1 MKGSDI
7 RTLEN
12 VLKEYGMNSGVSTPV
27 GQQSSGKTAKAT
39 AATRASDSPTSKPS
53 QSNINKPSASPSTSA
68 AQPEQTPLSKAKEL
82 KQDFE
87 FTNDKGEAVKV
98 VSAFGQGENKEDVVV
113 QNQKTKEFYSIN
125 PDDDVELPVEEDS
138 NPLAKVKSHKL
149 RTGKKGQRSIKL
161 GRKIKK
167 LSKLIRKHK
176 LSESPLFEINFNDP
190 KLARSALA
198 GPISC
203 GFEAETVWN
212 DIESYDANY
221 DDGEWLDG
229 ASWRYVQDVVY
240 DQEGSRAV
248 DRIEESY
255 REWLQESDEFYDI
268 NRDVISEMVRERKE
282 DENYVDDFV
291 NDNVDDDDVQEY
303 KERTIAQLEGDRDD
317 GNEEAADEL
326 EEREDWDDAAWGREY
341 VEENKDDEL
350 EEWLSDQI
358 RENGEDWDETWER
371 AMREYDIDDWC
382 SREHGGNWYSV
393 LMDHEIYLV
402 NPDGEGAG
410 GVAEVAEQ
418 FIEPWAQKNSEF
430 ENVRSGGYHDSHGD
444 TSQDYWRV
452 EDDSSIS
459 GNGASA
465 EIISPVYSTPEK
477 MLKEMKSLFE
487 YMDQNDA
494 ETNSSTG
501 LHITMSW
508 NGEEGAKTNRLKM
521 ALLLGDQYVAQQFN
535 RENNTYALSQYKKIQ
550 EYLQNLKTNINDEK
564 SLEGLEK
571 ILNKGISS
579 DKFRT
584 IHFKNDTNDN
594 GNNLIEFRVAGGR
607 DYHSDYNKIVK
618 TVIRYAAIMQ
628 AGHDTNAYRRDYIK
642 AIFRAISGKQNVD
655 RLGTPEQL
663 PSAPIVDVAKD
674 LVGEKYY
681 RDVLEALMAAYN
693 SLKTAKQMKADDPQ
707 KDLFG
712 EAEGDAE
719 AQTGPEW
726 AKQVIVAKE
735 QLAKAFTLIAA
746 STATGQNRNKIT
758 ARAITVFRNTLKE
771 FGMGYK
777 ELWNEVENTMVYRK
791 FISGNSINGHN
802 TLKSA
807 FDKMFRA
814 ELGQEK
820 KAAFKLK
827 YKEGDTILLP
837 AALAQ
842 ALKDSGVTGSPF
854 DSNDND
860 QRTSRPAL
868 KAEDF
873 VIIDANEFEK
883 VRRYRYEKENV
894 ERDIERAKQEID
906 QMIQMTKQ
914 PEPLHNIE
922 ATKERIRQKQER
934 VADLEAEVSEYN
946 TDINAFL
953 KKWGFVPNTIRH
965 GSEWIGKLMI
975 WLNRDDIRNIADE
988 YNIEIEGMKQESVF
1002 TKLSKLSLE
1011 EQLKFVSKLDEIK
1024 LDEAWSKK
1032 YKDSI
1037 NCSNPKGFS
1046 QKAHCAGKKKA
1057 KEGVAEGAVP
1067 DNSKK
1072 RKIHQLMNKPMLAS
1086 DLGAQMEAYFVMPDP
1101 SMIKAFRQAR
1111 AAGGDKT
1118 DLRSIFKGFLN
1129 NNLHPLDKKQV
1140 GLKEHES
1147 K

>member
-1 MKGSDI
+1 MKGNDI

-12 VLKEYGMNSGVSTPV
+12 VLKEYGMKSGVSTPV

-68 AQPEQTPLSKAKEL
+68 AQPTQTPLSKAKEL
-82 KQDFE
+82 KKDFE

-138 NPLAKVKSHKL
+138 NPLAKVKSHRL

-190 KLARSALA
+190 KLAKTALA
-198 GPISC
+198 GPIAC

-212 DIESYDANY
+212 DVEAQYP
-221 DDGEWLDG
+221 DDDDSWLDG
-229 ASWRYVQDVVY
+229 ASWRYVRDLVY
-240 DQEGSRAV
+240 DQEGSRSV
-248 DRIEESY
+248 DAIEETY
-255 REWLQESDEFYDI
+255 REWLGESNEFYDI
-268 NRDVISEMVRERKE
+268 NSDVINEMVRDRKE
-282 DENYVDDFV
+282 DESYIDDFV
-291 NDNVDDDDVQEY
+291 SDEISQEDIQEY
-303 KERTIAQLEGDRDD
+303 KERTIAQLEGDKDD
-317 GNEEAADEL
+317 GNEEATGEL
-326 EEREDWDDAAWGREY
+326 EEREDWDDAAWAREY
-341 VEENKDDEL
+341 VEEIKYNEL
-350 EEWLSDQI
+350 EEWLAEKI
-358 RENGEDWDETWER
+358 RDNGEDWDETWDR
-371 AMREYDIDDWC
+371 AMNRYDIDYWC
-382 SREHGGNWYSV
+382 DREHGGNWYSV
-393 LMDHEIYLV
+393 LMDEDIYLV
-402 NPDGEGAG
+402 NPEGGSGG

-430 ENVRSGGYHDSHGD
+430 ENVKSGGYHDNYGD
-444 TSQDYWRV
+444 TTQDYWRV
-452 EDDSSIS
+452 EDDASIS
-459 GNGASA
+459 GNGAGA

-487 YMDQNDA
+487 YMEQNDA

-508 NGEEGAKTNRLKM
+508 NGQEGAETNRLKM

-535 RENNTYALSQYKKIQ
+535 RENNTYAQSQYKKIQ
-550 EYLQNLKTNINDEK
+550 EYLQNLKTNINDEN

-571 ILNKGISS
+571 ILNKGVDS

-584 IHFKNDTNDN
+584 IHFKNDKNEN

-607 DYHSDYNKIVK
+607 DYHADYNKIVK

-628 AGHDTNAYRRDYIK
+628 AGHDTTAYRRDYIK
-642 AIFRAISGKQNVD
+642 AIFRAINGKQNVD
-655 RLGTPEQL
+655 QLGTPEQL
-663 PSAPIVDVAKD
+663 PAAPIVDVAKD

-693 SLKTAKQMKADDPQ
+693 SLKTAKQMKDKDPQ

-719 AQTGPEW
+719 TQTGPEW
-726 AKQVIVAKE
+726 AKYFVSAKE
-735 QLAKAFTLIAA
+735 QLAKAFTLIAV
-746 STATGQNRNKIT
+746 STAAGQNRNKIT

-771 FGMGYK
+771 FGMDYK

-791 FISGNSINGHN
+791 FISGNSVNGHN
-802 TLKSA
+802 TLKSG

-820 KAAFKLK
+820 KAAFKLE
-827 YKEGDTILLP
+827 YKPGDTILLP
-837 AALAQ
+837 AALGQ
-842 ALKDSGVTGSPF
+842 ALKDSGVTSSPF
-854 DSNDND
+854 DSNDNG

-873 VIIDANEFEK
+873 VIIDADEFER
-883 VRRYRYEKENV
+883 VRRQRYEKENV
-894 ERDIERAKQEID
+894 ERDIGSAKQEID
-906 QMIQMTKQ
+906 HLTTMRVHSVF
-914 PEPLHNIE
+914 PEV
-922 ATKERIRQKQER
+922 AKERLRQQQER

-946 TDINAFL
+946 TDINAFM
-953 KKWGFVPNTIRH
+953 KKWGFVPNTIRS
-965 GSEWIGKLMI
+965 GSEWIGKPMR
-975 WLNRDDIRNIADE
+975 WMNRDDLRNIADA
-988 YNIEIEGMKQESVF
+988 YNIEIEGLKQESVF
-1002 TKLSKLSLE
+1002 TKLNKLSLE
-1011 EQLKFVSKLDEIK
+1011 EQLKFISKLDEVK
-1024 LDEAWSKK
+1024 LNEAWSKK

-1046 QKAHCAGKKKA
+1046 QKAHCAGKKKKV

-1086 DLGAQMEAYFVMPDP
+1086 DIGAQMEAYFVMPDP

-1111 AAGGDKT
+1111 AAGGDTT

-1140 GLKEHES
+1140 GLKDHES